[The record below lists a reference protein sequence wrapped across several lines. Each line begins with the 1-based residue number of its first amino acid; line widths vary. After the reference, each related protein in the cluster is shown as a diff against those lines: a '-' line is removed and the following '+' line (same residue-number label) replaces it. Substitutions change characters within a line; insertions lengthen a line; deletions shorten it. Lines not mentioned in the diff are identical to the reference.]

1 MVVIVLAQVVLVPW
15 VAVELV
21 AVAEAAAAAV
31 VVVVVL
37 RHWKLVQF

>member
-1 MVVIVLAQVVLVPW
+1 VPW